1 MDLLLIII
9 STVLIIL
16 GIIGSFMPILP
27 GPLTSWL
34 GLFILNLIS
43 SVEIDNTLLIITFI
57 IATTIFILDSLIPIY
72 GSKYFGAT
80 KYGIIGASIG
90 LVIGIITPIPFGILI
105 GPILGALIGEL
116 LFNNDLKKSIK
127 SSIGVLIGFVASS
140 FIKFVTSIVYL
151 IIYIVQLW
159 EYIII
164 I

>member
-9 STVLIIL
+9 SAVLIIS

-27 GPLTSWL
+27 GPLTSWF

-43 SVEIDNTLLIITFI
+43 SVEIDSTLLIITFI
-57 IATTIFILDSLIPIY
+57 IAITIFILDSLIPIY

-116 LFNNDLKKSIK
+116 LFNNNLKKSIK

-151 IIYIVQLW
+151 MIYIIQLW
-159 EYIII
+159 EYI
-164 I
+164 

>member
-9 STVLIIL
+9 SGVLIIL

-27 GPLTSWL
+27 GPLTSWF

-43 SVEIDNTLLIITFI
+43 SIEIENTLLIITFI
-57 IATTIFILDSLIPIY
+57 IAVTIFILDSLIPIY

-90 LVIGIITPIPFGILI
+90 LVIGILTPIPFGILI
-105 GPILGALIGEL
+105 GPIMGALIGEL
-116 LFNNDLKKSIK
+116 LFNKDLKKSIK
-127 SSIGVLIGFVASS
+127 SSIGVLIGFLASS
-140 FIKFVTSIVYL
+140 FIKFVTCVIYL

-159 EYIII
+159 EYI
-164 I
+164 

>member
-1 MDLLLIII
+1 MDLFLIII
-9 STVLIIL
+9 SAVLIIL

-27 GPLTSWL
+27 GPLTSWF
-34 GLFILNLIS
+34 GLFIVNLIS

-116 LFNNDLKKSIK
+116 LFNNDLRKSIK

-140 FIKFVTSIVYL
+140 LIKFVISIVYL
-151 IIYIVQLW
+151 MIYLVQLW
-159 EYIII
+159 EYIQ
-164 I
+164 

>member
-9 STVLIIL
+9 SAVLIIS

-27 GPLTSWL
+27 GPLTSWF

-43 SVEIDNTLLIITFI
+43 SVEIDSALLIITFI
-57 IATTIFILDSLIPIY
+57 IAITIFILDSLIPIY

-116 LFNNDLKKSIK
+116 LFNNDLRKSIK

-140 FIKFVTSIVYL
+140 LIKFVISIVYL
-151 IIYIVQLW
+151 MIYLVQLW
-159 EYIII
+159 EYIQ
-164 I
+164 

>member
-9 STVLIIL
+9 SGVLIIL

-27 GPLTSWL
+27 GPLTSWF

-43 SVEIDNTLLIITFI
+43 SIEIENTLLTITFI
-57 IATTIFILDSLIPIY
+57 IAVTIFILDSLIPIY

-90 LVIGIITPIPFGILI
+90 LVIGILTPIPFGILI
-105 GPILGALIGEL
+105 GPIMGALIGEL
-116 LFNNDLKKSIK
+116 LFNKDLKKSIK
-127 SSIGVLIGFVASS
+127 SSIGVLIGFLASS
-140 FIKFVTSIVYL
+140 FIKFVACVIYL

-159 EYIII
+159 EYI
-164 I
+164 

>member
-9 STVLIIL
+9 SAVLIIL
-16 GIIGSFMPILP
+16 GIIGSFMPIVP
-27 GPLTSWL
+27 GPLTSWF
-34 GLFILNLIS
+34 GLFIVNLIS
-43 SVEIDNTLLIITFI
+43 SVETDNTLLIITFI
-57 IATTIFILDSLIPIY
+57 IAATIFILDSLIPIY

-116 LFNNDLKKSIK
+116 LFNNDLRKSIK

-140 FIKFVTSIVYL
+140 LIKFVISIVYL
-151 IIYIVQLW
+151 MIYLVQLW
-159 EYIII
+159 EYIQ
-164 I
+164 

>member
-43 SVEIDNTLLIITFI
+43 SIEIDSTLLIITFI
-57 IATTIFILDSLIPIY
+57 IAITIFILDSLIPIY

-90 LVIGIITPIPFGILI
+90 LVIGIIAPIPFGILI

-151 IIYIVQLW
+151 MIYIIQLW
-159 EYIII
+159 EYI
-164 I
+164 

>member
-151 IIYIVQLW
+151 MIYIIQLW
-159 EYIII
+159 EYI
-164 I
+164 

>member
-1 MDLLLIII
+1 
-9 STVLIIL
+9 
-16 GIIGSFMPILP
+16 MPILP
-27 GPLTSWL
+27 GPLTSWF

-43 SVEIDNTLLIITFI
+43 SIEIDSTLLIITFI
-57 IATTIFILDSLIPIY
+57 IAITIFILDSLIPIY

-90 LVIGIITPIPFGILI
+90 LVIGIIAPIPFGILI

-151 IIYIVQLW
+151 MIYIIQLW
-159 EYIII
+159 EYI
-164 I
+164 

>member
-9 STVLIIL
+9 SGVIIIL

-27 GPLTSWL
+27 GPLTSWF

-43 SVEIDNTLLIITFI
+43 SIEIENTLLIITFI
-57 IATTIFILDSLIPIY
+57 IAVTIFILDSLIPIY

-90 LVIGIITPIPFGILI
+90 LVIGILTPIPFGILI
-105 GPILGALIGEL
+105 GPIMGALIGEL
-116 LFNNDLKKSIK
+116 LFNKDLKKSIK

-140 FIKFVTSIVYL
+140 FIKFVTCVIYL

-159 EYIII
+159 EYI
-164 I
+164 

>member
-9 STVLIIL
+9 SAVLIIS

-27 GPLTSWL
+27 GPLTSWF

-43 SVEIDNTLLIITFI
+43 SIEIDSTLLIITFI
-57 IATTIFILDSLIPIY
+57 IAITIFILDSLIPIY

-80 KYGIIGASIG
+80 KYGIIGASTG
-90 LVIGIITPIPFGILI
+90 LVIGIIAPIPFGILI

-140 FIKFVTSIVYL
+140 FIKFVASIVYL
-151 IIYIVQLW
+151 MIYIIQLW
-159 EYIII
+159 EYI
-164 I
+164 

>member
-9 STVLIIL
+9 SGVLIIL

-27 GPLTSWL
+27 GPLTSWF

-43 SVEIDNTLLIITFI
+43 SIEIENTLLIITFI
-57 IATTIFILDSLIPIY
+57 IAVTIFILDSLIPIY

-90 LVIGIITPIPFGILI
+90 LVIGILTPIPFGILI
-105 GPILGALIGEL
+105 GPIMGALIGEL
-116 LFNNDLKKSIK
+116 LFNKDLKKSIK

-140 FIKFVTSIVYL
+140 FIKFVTCVVYL
-151 IIYIVQLW
+151 IIYIVQLL
-159 EYIII
+159 EYI
-164 I
+164 

>member
-9 STVLIIL
+9 SAVLIIS

-27 GPLTSWL
+27 GPLTSWF

-43 SVEIDNTLLIITFI
+43 SVEIDSTLLIITFI
-57 IATTIFILDSLIPIY
+57 IAVTIFILDSLIPIY

-151 IIYIVQLW
+151 MIYIIQLW
-159 EYIII
+159 EYI
-164 I
+164 

>member
-9 STVLIIL
+9 SAVLIIS

-27 GPLTSWL
+27 GPLTSWF

-43 SVEIDNTLLIITFI
+43 SIEIDSTLLIITFI
-57 IATTIFILDSLIPIY
+57 IAITIFILDSLIPIY

-90 LVIGIITPIPFGILI
+90 LVIGIIAPIPFGILI

-127 SSIGVLIGFVASS
+127 SSIGVLIGFLASS

-151 IIYIVQLW
+151 MIYIIQLW
-159 EYIII
+159 EYI
-164 I
+164 

>member
-9 STVLIIL
+9 SAVLIIS
-16 GIIGSFMPILP
+16 GIIGRFMPILP
-27 GPLTSWL
+27 GPLTSWF

-43 SVEIDNTLLIITFI
+43 SIEIDSTLLIITFI
-57 IATTIFILDSLIPIY
+57 IAITIFILDSLIPIY

-151 IIYIVQLW
+151 MIYIIQLW
-159 EYIII
+159 EYI
-164 I
+164 

>member
-9 STVLIIL
+9 SAVLIIS

-27 GPLTSWL
+27 GPLTSWF

-43 SVEIDNTLLIITFI
+43 SVEIDSTLLIITFI
-57 IATTIFILDSLIPIY
+57 IAITIFILDSLIPIY

-151 IIYIVQLW
+151 MIYIIQLW
-159 EYIII
+159 EYI
-164 I
+164 

>member
-9 STVLIIL
+9 SAVLIIL

-27 GPLTSWL
+27 GPLTSWF
-34 GLFILNLIS
+34 GLFIVNLIS

-57 IATTIFILDSLIPIY
+57 IAATIFILDSLIPIY

-90 LVIGIITPIPFGILI
+90 LVIGIITPIPGILI

-116 LFNNDLKKSIK
+116 LFNNDLRKSIK

-140 FIKFVTSIVYL
+140 LIKFVISIVYL
-151 IIYIVQLW
+151 MIYLVQLW
-159 EYIII
+159 EYIQY
-164 I
+164 

>member
-90 LVIGIITPIPFGILI
+90 LVIGIIAPIPFGILI

-127 SSIGVLIGFVASS
+127 SSIGVLIGFLASS

>member
-9 STVLIIL
+9 SAVLIIL

-27 GPLTSWL
+27 GPLTSWF
-34 GLFILNLIS
+34 GLFIVNLIS

-57 IATTIFILDSLIPIY
+57 IAATIFILDSLIPIY

-116 LFNNDLKKSIK
+116 LFNNDLRKSIK

-140 FIKFVTSIVYL
+140 FIKFVISIVYL
-151 IIYIVQLW
+151 MIYLVQLW
-159 EYIII
+159 EYIQ
-164 I
+164 

>member
-9 STVLIIL
+9 SAVLIVL

-27 GPLTSWL
+27 GPLTSWF

-43 SVEIDNTLLIITFI
+43 SVEIDSALLIITFI
-57 IATTIFILDSLIPIY
+57 IAITIFILDSLIPIY

-151 IIYIVQLW
+151 MIYIIQLW
-159 EYIII
+159 EYI
-164 I
+164 